1 MYGVPEPGFNSE
13 KPPDP
18 QIPMDPLCL
27 GKPIGLFFFFSFFL
41 LFPLLSPVETSVEAV
56 VS

>member
-27 GKPIGLFFFFSFFL
+27 GKPIGLFFFFFFFPSF
-41 LFPLLSPVETSVEAV
+41 SPSF
-56 VS
+56 SSRDFSRGSS